1 MDDADETMTTSTSST
16 PSQLQD
22 TTVAD
27 DEVFDREMQP
37 AHPHLRPGDS
47 NRAVTPANDHLNAA
61 APGELSPPRIQPT
74 QAEYTAALLPDPAP
88 TSAAMANGT
97 AVRSSARLANA
108 NANTSTQPK
117 SGGAGDTA
125 AFPALAANEKDI
137 ANQPGGGW
145 KNKKAQEDMHRA
157 WDNIVDRDV
166 SLKEY
171 GDVMMQGK
179 AQRAGV

>member
-22 TTVAD
+22 TTLG
-27 DEVFDREMQP
+27 DEAFESDLPP
-37 AHPHLRPGDS
+37 ARPQAQDS
-47 NRAVTPANDHLNAA
+47 NRALTPANDHLNAA

-88 TSAAMANGT
+88 TSGAMANGT
-97 AVRSSARLANA
+97 ATRSSARQANM
-108 NANTSTQPK
+108 QPK
-117 SGGAGDTA
+117 SGAAGDMA
-125 AFPALAANEKDI
+125 AFPALAGTTNEKDI

-157 WDNIVDRDV
+157 WDNIVDRDFN
-166 SLKEY
+166 LKEY